1 MKNYFLCVLL
11 SLGLVSC
18 GYVQDKLGAEDG
30 DDGAQGPAGEAG
42 EAGEDAV
49 VKSEVC
55 KIELI
60 YPGDTAKYKMV
71 YVKLTFG
78 GGHSLASLRQ
88 YNVAT
93 KKIVTQVSAAF
104 EAGEEP
110 WLESP
115 NWHVSGSELT
125 LKPSGTKYS
134 LKCS

>member
-1 MKNYFLCVLL
+1 MNYFLGILL
-11 SLGLVSC
+11 SLCLVSC
-18 GYVQDKLGAEDG
+18 GYIQDKLGAEDG
-30 DDGAQGPAGEAG
+30 SDGATGAAGEAG
-42 EAGEDAV
+42 KSGEDAL

-55 KIELI
+55 SIELV

-88 YNVAT
+88 YNVET
-93 KKIVTQVSAAF
+93 KKIVTQVSAVF